1 MKKIC
6 MICVLILGLFC
17 LTGCFF
23 EKKSDNTNKEIIEEC
38 NEPKCDSI
46 PNWMIS
52 KPRNDNDYDVAKKF
66 IEEIEQK
73 HNTTFNIIGYNYFVN
88 YVTVDDKYMRD
99 YILTGINVYSD
110 EYPQVYVRYCFNKE
124 YCDNTEETE
133 DNYLNEINWWKQ
145 KNSIYDIAAEIGI
158 DTNSIAVY
166 VGPNYDNTYIGGD
179 LLVNSSISIDSIESL
194 LKNISD
200 KLNKENVSFKIY
212 LVEKGNN
219 KEFKKHLDGIGVT
232 ENWLDLNFGSWKRYK
247 CTISSGVYNMS
258 LEYEHK

>member
-1 MKKIC
+1 MKKILV
-6 MICVLILGLFC
+6 ICILVIGLFS

-23 EKKSDNTNKEIIEEC
+23 EKNGNSKNKDITDEC
-38 NEPKCDSI
+38 NEPKCDTA

-52 KPRNDNDYDVAKKF
+52 KPRNDNDYDVSKKF
-66 IEEIEQK
+66 IKKIEQK
-73 HNTTFNIIGYNYFVN
+73 HNTKFNIIGYNYFVD

-99 YILTGINVYSD
+99 YILTGIFVYSD
-110 EYPQVYVRYCFNKE
+110 EYPQVYVKYCFNE
-124 YCDNTEETE
+124 EHCDNTE
-133 DNYLNEINWWKQ
+133 DNYLSEIKWWKQ
-145 KNSIYDIAAEIGI
+145 KNSIYDIAEEIGI

-166 VGPNYDNTYIGGD
+166 VGPNYDDTYIWGD
-179 LLVNSSISIDSIESL
+179 LLVNSSISINSIESL

-200 KLNKENVSFKIY
+200 KLNKENLSFKIY

-219 KEFKKHLDGIGVT
+219 KEFKKHMNGIGVT

-258 LEYEHK
+258 LEYEHN